1 MVGMKGAFVI
11 PGTAV
16 EPPAQPSTRIV
27 AQFKAYQDLL
37 GRPGI
42 AGADY
47 SSKDY
52 VDQNNP
58 FIVGTL
64 AFTRAAIAAMR
75 ARAAGKVSQEFT
87 YNQLAKEVS
96 GNISDNSSTA
106 DFVVTP
112 SGGYVE
118 VTSAA
123 AGFFYSSGY
132 FAPDPHST
140 TSIPDPIY
148 GAPPIAWGPGFWYP
162 DGRGNPNNAE
172 QREIDQLK
180 QWDGDPN
187 QVEEKQKATDI
198 LDPEGVRGLVQ
209 SALTKAEQAQVK
221 TDQLDPEGIGA
232 QAGQVHNPALALSVV
247 QGNRD
252 PETAQL
258 KADALDPEGMGVYA
272 QPNNSNIS
280 AAKASDPPSS
290 PSSVAIAPLTEPN
303 KPNGPANTQTAQTQP
318 AGSEQGHKGSP
329 SDEPSR
335 PGGSEGASSNGNN
348 PQAF

>member
-16 EPPAQPSTRIV
+16 EPPTQPSTRIA

-47 SSKDY
+47 SNKNY

-75 ARAAGKVSQEFT
+75 ARAAGKVSQELS
-87 YNQLAKEVS
+87 YGQLAKEVS

-106 DFVVTP
+106 DFIVTP

-118 VTSAA
+118 VASAA

-140 TSIPDPIY
+140 TSTPDPIY
-148 GAPPIAWGPGFWYP
+148 GVPPIAWGPGFGYP
-162 DGRGNPNNAE
+162 DGSWNRK
-172 QREIDQLK
+172 EIEIETLK
-180 QWDGDPN
+180 KWEEDLNEG
-187 QVEEKQKATDI
+187 EEKQKAKGT
-198 LDPEGVRGLVQ
+198 LGLEGFSGLVQ
-209 SALTKAEQAQVK
+209 PALTKAEQAQVK

-232 QAGQVHNPALALSVV
+232 QAGQVHNPA
-247 QGNRD
+247 
-252 PETAQL
+252 ETAQL

-290 PSSVAIAPLTEPN
+290 PSSVAIASVTEPN

-318 AGSEQGHKGSP
+318 AGSKQGHKGSA

-335 PGGSEGASSNGNN
+335 PGGPEGASSNGNN